1 MSGLF
6 IFVGFDPTLFL
17 ACTQALFYFSF
28 RSFTKH
34 RRAKRARSTRKKNK
48 STPTPLRWRSINP
61 PWYIWVCE
69 QATLFLFLSVSC

>member
-28 RSFTKH
+28 R
-34 RRAKRARSTRKKNK
+34 
-48 STPTPLRWRSINP
+48 
-61 PWYIWVCE
+61 
-69 QATLFLFLSVSC
+69 FLQHTGEHVSEASAEHEKEK